1 MPGDKP
7 PGGKREEFKIAEF
20 TGESPTIQLVPG
32 SKKRK
37 ALEDKLEQYRER
49 EAQEA
54 AQGVKNADT
63 FCVIVMAEILL
74 RGGSVNKVKLFEE
87 LQNMYPQLR
96 TYAFRSACSVIEK
109 TIQEIM

>member
-63 FCVIVMAEILL
+63 FFFNPVLKICIIDVS
-74 RGGSVNKVKLFEE
+74 SV
-87 LQNMYPQLR
+87 
-96 TYAFRSACSVIEK
+96 SAKAIDLPF
-109 TIQEIM
+109 IY